1 VGRKKMVKIALID
14 DESAVLESIRRC
26 VENEITPEDESVL
39 SVYTC
44 GEDFLRRMHQGEEYD
59 ILVSDIDMP
68 KMGGMELGRRIRGEG
83 SRIYLVYLT
92 AHLEYAAE
100 SYIIEAYQYIL
111 KEDMEKRLP
120 PILRQLIDRVK
131 REKRQFRMIGTPT
144 SKVQIYYRDILYVEK
159 EKGTKYIR
167 YTTVCGTYKE
177 RISLKQ
183 LIVELVSDEFILVE
197 RGYIINVT
205 HIASMKNGI
214 IKMDNN
220 TEILVNRTNFK
231 KIQEQISLY
240 RGNL

>member
-1 VGRKKMVKIALID
+1 
-14 DESAVLESIRRC
+14 
-26 VENEITPEDESVL
+26 
-39 SVYTC
+39 
-44 GEDFLRRMHQGEEYD
+44 
-59 ILVSDIDMP
+59 
-68 KMGGMELGRRIRGEG
+68 
-83 SRIYLVYLT
+83 
-92 AHLEYAAE
+92 
-100 SYIIEAYQYIL
+100 
-111 KEDMEKRLP
+111 
-120 PILRQLIDRVK
+120 
-131 REKRQFRMIGTPT
+131 MIGTPT

-159 EKGTKYIR
+159 EKGAKYIR

>member
-1 VGRKKMVKIALID
+1 MVNIALID
-14 DESAVLESIRRC
+14 DEPVILESIRSC
-26 VENEITPEDESVL
+26 IENEITPEDEVRL
-39 SVYTC
+39 FAYTC
-44 GEDFLRRMHQGEEYD
+44 GEDFLRKLRQGEEFD

-68 KMGGMELGRRIRGEG
+68 GMGGMELGRRIREEG

-111 KEDMEKRLP
+111 KEDMVKRLP

-144 SKVQIYYRDILYVEK
+144 SKERVYYRDILYVEK
-159 EKGTKYIR
+159 EKGAKYIR
-167 YTTVCGTYKE
+167 YTTVYGTYKE

-183 LIVELVSDEFILVE
+183 LSGELVSDEFILVE
-197 RGYIINVT
+197 RGYIINVM

-214 IKMDNN
+214 IKMDNDV
-220 TEILVNRTNFK
+220 EILVNRTIYK
-231 KIQEQISLY
+231 KVREQISLY